1 MLFLKRA
8 AFLLCFISLA
18 GPARAQSSAPAIV
31 TVSFTSAV
39 LQTAEAQRDMA
50 ALQGKFAPRQAALQA
65 LSDEVSRLRT
75 QLAAASGKPDQP
87 AREQTLAAKEKQLD
101 RESEDF
107 KTDSQSESQQA
118 FERIAQKVFTFL
130 QSYSRQHGYTLVVER
145 GSDAAP
151 AVWYAADG
159 LDITQQLTQAYNAQP
174 ATPAAAGSQHGAGP
188 VQSLPSSPNPH

>member
-1 MLFLKRA
+1 MLCLKRA
-8 AFLLCFISLA
+8 AFLLCLISVA
-18 GPARAQSSAPAIV
+18 GSARAQSASPAIV

-65 LSDEVSRLRT
+65 LNDEVTRLRT

-87 AREQTLAAKEKQLD
+87 AREQTLVAREKQLD

-130 QSYSRQHGYTLVVER
+130 QSYSRQHGYTLVIER

-174 ATPAAAGSQHGAGP
+174 PAAAGSQHGAGP
-188 VQSLPSSPNPH
+188 SQSLPSSPSPH